1 MSIERF
7 LQDSGARVPLIC
19 GAMYP
24 SSTPELVR
32 HVGLAG
38 GLGMIQPTSFT
49 YVHGWDFEEALRFIR
64 GSEGLAYGINILLE
78 SSSEKHLLRNLDWL
92 RLALENDCRFVV
104 TALGKPGRVLDVA
117 HSYGAKVYHKVT
129 TLRHAEVAASE
140 GIDGLI
146 AVNNRAGGHVGD
158 LSPEEML
165 RVLKSFGVPVV
176 AAGGCGSAQ
185 QFADLLEMGYSGVLA
200 GTRFVAS
207 AECGADPA
215 WKQAIVDADE
225 SAVVRTDRITGVPL
239 SVLQCDQTLITAEY
253 VRRFGLQSSGL
264 ARWLLRH
271 PKTKRW
277 MRAWY
282 SWRSGRSL
290 KRAMNEGFST
300 KDVYQAGKSV
310 AGITKVET
318 VEEIVASFE
327 AAARGRGVL

>member
-7 LQDSGARVPLIC
+7 LRDSGARVPVIC

-32 HVGLAG
+32 QVGLAG

-49 YVHGWDFEEALRFIR
+49 YVHGWDLEEALRFIG
-64 GSEGLAYGINILLE
+64 GSQGLPFGINILLE
-78 SSSEKHLLRNLDWL
+78 ASSEKHLTKNLEWL
-92 RLALENDCRFVV
+92 GLALENNCRFVV
-104 TALGKPGRVLDVA
+104 TALGKPGKVVEMA
-117 HSYGAKVYHKVT
+117 HGYGAKVYHKVT
-129 TLRHAEVAASE
+129 TLRHAEVAIGE
-140 GIDGLI
+140 GVDGLI

-158 LSPEEML
+158 LSAQEMIK
-165 RVLKSFGVPVV
+165 VLKSFGVPVV

-185 QFADLLEMGYSGVLA
+185 QFVELLEMGYSGVLA

-207 AECGADPA
+207 AECVADPA

-239 SVLQCDQTLITAEY
+239 SVLQCEQTLINADY
-253 VRRFGLQSSGL
+253 VRRFGLQSSGV

-318 VEEIVASFE
+318 VDEIIAGFE
-327 AAARGRGVL
+327 AAARECGIL